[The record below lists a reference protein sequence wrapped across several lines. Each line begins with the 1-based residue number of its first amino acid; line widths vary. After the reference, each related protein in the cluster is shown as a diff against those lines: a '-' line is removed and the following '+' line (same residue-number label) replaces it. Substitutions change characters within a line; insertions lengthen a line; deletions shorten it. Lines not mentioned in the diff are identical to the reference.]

1 MKKIVNHFYTLICF
15 SLLAVS
21 CDKTKDISWSEEGKI
36 YMTQAQASRSNLS
49 AVISDTGHTFTFGA
63 AYGGLQYPA
72 QDITVNFTL
81 DNSLIDQYN
90 VKNSTSYQAMP
101 TDKYT
106 ISGLSTIIPSG
117 RTMSN
122 ALSISIKTKDLAK
135 GAEYLFPIVLT
146 SVSSGNIN
154 PDLQTAYFRVKIT
167 RKETDVTGTG
177 VLTVSKDNSG
187 GPGAGEGSSKLTDNN
202 LNSKFL
208 VFDFP
213 AGLWMQLELAQ
224 PQVIGLYKLTS
235 GNDAPE
241 RDPKNWKLSGSNDG
255 NTWTLLDE
263 RTDQIFSGRN
273 KTVEY
278 EFRNDNPYKY
288 YRWQVDAINGANLFQ
303 VSEWRIVT
311 FK

>member
-1 MKKIVNHFYTLICF
+1 MKKIVNHFYILICF
-15 SLLAVS
+15 SLLAGS

-49 AVISDTGHTFTFGA
+49 AVIADTAQTFAFGA
-63 AYGGLQYPA
+63 SYGGLQYPK

-90 VKNSTSYQAMP
+90 AQNGTSYQAMP
-101 TDKYT
+101 ADKYT
-106 ISGLSTIIPSG
+106 LSGLSTVIPSG
-117 RTMSN
+117 RTTSEG
-122 ALSISIKTKDLAK
+122 LSISIKTKDLQK
-135 GAEYLFPIVLT
+135 GAEYMFPIVLT
-146 SVSSGNIN
+146 SVSSGTIN
-154 PDLQTAYFRVKIT
+154 PDLQTAYFRVKIV

-177 VLTVSKDNSG
+177 ALTVSKDNSG

-213 AGLWMQLELAQ
+213 AGLWMQLQLSQ
-224 PQVIGLYKLTS
+224 PQVIEQYKLTS

-241 RDPKNWKLSGSNDG
+241 RDPKNWKLLGSNDG

-263 RTDQIFSGRN
+263 KTDQTFSGRN

-278 EFRNDNPYKY
+278 EFDNDNPYTY
-288 YRWQVDAINGANLFQ
+288 YRWHVDAINGANLFQ
-303 VSEWRIVT
+303 ISEWRIVT

>member
-1 MKKIVNHFYTLICF
+1 MKQLVNHFYILICF
-15 SLLAVS
+15 SLLAMA

-36 YMTQAQASRSNLS
+36 YMTQAQPSRSNLS
-49 AVISDTGHTFTFGA
+49 AVIADTGYTFYFGA
-63 AYGGLQYPA
+63 SYGGLKYPS
-72 QDITVNFTL
+72 QDISVNFAL

-90 VKNSTSYQAMP
+90 AQNGTSYQAMP

-106 ISGLSTIIPSG
+106 ISGLSTVIPSG
-117 RTMSN
+117 RTTSN
-122 ALSISIKTKDLAK
+122 GLSISIKTKDLTK
-135 GAEYLFPIVLT
+135 DAEYLFPIILK
-146 SVSSGNIN
+146 SVSSGTIN
-154 PDLQTAYFRVKIT
+154 PDLQTAYFRVKIV

-177 VLTVSKDNSG
+177 ILTVSKDNSG
-187 GPGAGEGSSKLTDNN
+187 GPDAGEGSSKLTDNN

-213 AGLWMQLELAQ
+213 AGLWMQLQLSR
-224 PQVIGLYKLTS
+224 PQVIEQYKLTS

-241 RDPKNWKLSGSNDG
+241 RDPKNWKLFGSNDG

-263 RTDQIFSGRN
+263 KIDQSFSGRN
-273 KTVEY
+273 KTALF
-278 EFRNDNPYKY
+278 EFDNDTPYSY

-303 VSEWRIVT
+303 ISEWRIVT

>member
-1 MKKIVNHFYTLICF
+1 MKQLVNHFYILICF
-15 SLLAVS
+15 SLLVMS
-21 CDKTKDISWSEEGKI
+21 CDKTKDINWSEEGKI
-36 YMTQAQASRSNLS
+36 YMTQAQSSRSDLS
-49 AVISDTGHTFTFGA
+49 AVISDTGHTFYFGA
-63 AYGGLQYPA
+63 SYGGLKYPS
-72 QDITVNFTL
+72 QDITVTFKL
-81 DNSLIDQYN
+81 DNSLIDQFN
-90 VKNSTSYQAMP
+90 ATNGTSYQAMP

-106 ISGLSTIIPSG
+106 ISGLSTVIPSG
-117 RTMSN
+117 RTTSN
-122 ALSISIKTKDLAK
+122 GLSILIKTKDLVK
-135 GAEYLFPIVLT
+135 DAEYLFPIVLT
-146 SVSSGNIN
+146 SVSSGTIN
-154 PDLQTAYFRVKIT
+154 PDLQTAYFRVKIV

-213 AGLWMQLELAQ
+213 AGLWMQLQLSQ
-224 PQVIGLYKLTS
+224 PQVIEQYKLTS

-241 RDPKNWKLSGSNDG
+241 RDPKNWKFFGSNDG

-263 RTDQIFSGRN
+263 RTDQSFSGRN
-273 KTVEY
+273 KTFLY
-278 EFRNDNPYKY
+278 EFDNDNPYTY

-303 VSEWRIVT
+303 ISEWRIVT

>member
-1 MKKIVNHFYTLICF
+1 MKQLVSYFYIVISL
-15 SLLAVS
+15 SLLATS
-21 CDKTKDISWSEEGKI
+21 CDKTKDINWSEEGKI
-36 YMTQAQASRSNLS
+36 YMTQAQDSRSSLS
-49 AVISDTGHTFTFGA
+49 AVIADTAQTFSFGA
-63 AYGGLQYPA
+63 SYGGLQYPS

-90 VKNSTSYQAMP
+90 VKNGTSYQAMP
-101 TDKYT
+101 TDKFT
-106 ISGLSTIIPSG
+106 ISGLSTVIPSG
-117 RTMSN
+117 RTTSD

-135 GAEYLFPIVLT
+135 GAEYLFPIVLS
-146 SVSSGNIN
+146 SVSSGTIN
-154 PDLQTAYFRVKIT
+154 PDLQTAYFRVKIV

-177 VLTVSKDNSG
+177 GLTVSKDNSG
-187 GPGAGEGSSKLTDNN
+187 GSGAGEGSSKLTDNN

-213 AGLWMQLELAQ
+213 AGLWMQLQLSQ
-224 PQVIGLYKLTS
+224 PQVIEQYKLTS

-241 RDPKNWKLSGSNDG
+241 RDPKNWKFLGSNDG

-263 RTDQIFSGRN
+263 KTDQSFSGRN

-278 EFRNDNPYKY
+278 EFDNDTPYTY

-303 VSEWRIVT
+303 ISEWRIVT